1 MKKTIFILFIPLVL
15 LFSGCAMNM
24 QTAGTTKFEKYHPVK
39 KIALLPAAHEKKFI
53 ADRMDKINYQA
64 MEPTLQDGYVVVG
77 VDKIKKYLGGGYE
90 AFAKNPTNK
99 KVIRKIAKK
108 FGVEAVV
115 SCEVT
120 EWRQDAPVQDS
131 GGKVL
136 NKVSLTYT
144 SLDAKTLKPLAK
156 NSGSNENT
164 AVLSEES
171 VITTVA
177 KELAAKLI
185 KSVL

>member
-1 MKKTIFILFIPLVL
+1 MKKTALLVFIPLLL
-15 LFSGCAMNM
+15 LFSGCSMNM
-24 QTAGTTKFEKYHPVK
+24 QTAGATKFEKYHPVK
-39 KIALLPAAHEKKFI
+39 KIALLPASHEKKFI

-64 MEPTLQDGYVVVG
+64 MGPAIQDGYVVVG
-77 VDKIKKYLGGGYE
+77 VDTIKKYLGGGYE
-90 AFAKNPTNK
+90 AFAKNPKNK
-99 KVIRKIAKK
+99 KVIRKIAHK

-115 SCEVT
+115 LCEVT

-136 NKVSLTYT
+136 NKVSLAYT
-144 SLDAKTLKPLAK
+144 SLDARTLKPLAK
-156 NSGSNENT
+156 NSGSNENMD
-164 AVLSEES
+164 VLSEES